1 MPPVHIAPIP
11 QQRPDALG
19 ASPGAELGAPR
30 HISYLRVSVTDR
42 CNLRCR
48 YCMPENQLFVERDS
62 LLSFEEI
69 TSVARV
75 LVSQGVTKIRL
86 TGGEPLLRRD
96 VERLI
101 AMLKALP
108 GPPQVVMT
116 TNGMLLTRLAPALRA
131 AGLDRLNISLDTLRP
146 ERFERLSRRPG
157 LEQVLAGIEAA
168 QAAGFQRTK
177 LNMVVM
183 GGFNDD
189 ELPEMLDFAA
199 ARRLEQRFIEFMP
212 MTSNDYGVDAQRVPL
227 VEIRRRIEAHAPL
240 EPRPRGSGPAD
251 TFTVA
256 ETGARV
262 GIIAAISLP
271 FCETCNRVRLTAEG
285 VLRSCL
291 FEGGEVSVR
300 ELVRADAGLESGLEQ
315 AMAYIRRV
323 KPPVHDGR
331 GHVQMNRVGG

>member
-11 QQRPDALG
+11 DRTPAAG
-19 ASPGAELGAPR
+19 GSASGAPLGPPR
-30 HISYLRVSVTDR
+30 AITYLRVSVTDR

-48 YCMPENQLFVERDS
+48 YCMPEAQVFVERDR
-62 LLSFEEI
+62 LLRFEEI
-69 TSVARV
+69 ATVARV
-75 LVSQGVTKIRL
+75 LVEQGVDKVRL
-86 TGGEPLLRRD
+86 TGGEPLLRRGI
-96 VERLI
+96 ERLV
-101 AMLKALP
+101 AMLKAVP
-108 GPPQVVMT
+108 GEPQVVMT
-116 TNGMLLTRLAPALRA
+116 TNGMLLTRLAPALRV

-146 ERFERLSRRPG
+146 RRFERIARRPG

-168 QAAGFQRTK
+168 QAAGFMRTK

-189 ELPEMLDFAA
+189 ELPDMLDFAA
-199 ARRLEQRFIEFMP
+199 ARGLEQRFIEFMP
-212 MTSNDYGVDAQRVPL
+212 MTSNDYGVGAERVPL
-227 VEIRRRIEAHAPL
+227 PEIRRRIEAHAPL
-240 EPRPRGSGPAD
+240 LPRPRGSGPAD

-256 ETGARV
+256 ATGARV

-271 FCETCNRVRLTAEG
+271 FCETCNRVRMTAEG

-300 ELVRADAGLESGLEQ
+300 ELVRSGEDLEAGLRS
-315 AMAYIRRV
+315 AMDYIRRV
-323 KPPVHDGR
+323 KPPVHDGL